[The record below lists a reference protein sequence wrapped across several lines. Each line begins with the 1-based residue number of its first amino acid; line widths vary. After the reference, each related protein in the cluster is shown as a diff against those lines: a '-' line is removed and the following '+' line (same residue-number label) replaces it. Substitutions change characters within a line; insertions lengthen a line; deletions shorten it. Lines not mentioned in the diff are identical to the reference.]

1 MSYLSDFFLWS
12 AEAQLALV
20 SDLLVKLLGITPH
33 SLLFLQLLK
42 QQGLLVAIDDLI
54 QFVPN
59 ESLTRLSIATYST
72 KQLHVS
78 SFTLG

>member
-1 MSYLSDFFLWS
+1 MLWS

-20 SDLLVKLLGITPH
+20 SDLLVKLLGVVARG
-33 SLLFLQLLK
+33 LLLLQLLK

-59 ESLTRLSIATYST
+59 ESLTRLSIAAYSS

>member
-1 MSYLSDFFLWS
+1 MSHFSICLLWS

-20 SDLLVKLLGITPH
+20 SDLLVKLLGVVARG
-33 SLLFLQLLK
+33 LLLLQLLK